1 MPRVIPR
8 RNPKCHWGFF
18 FKEEKHMGHRG
29 AKYKFHKGDS
39 YSWGGNICSTL
50 GGGLLCSRDGQ
61 KIVKII
67 TPLVLDAP
75 SKGGG
80 VRISL
85 SVSCWGN

>member
-1 MPRVIPR
+1 
-8 RNPKCHWGFF
+8 
-18 FKEEKHMGHRG
+18 MGHRG

-80 VRISL
+80 
-85 SVSCWGN
+85 